1 MRVEIA
7 EDGLRSALRWLS
19 YWDSMWEI
27 MMMMYVCVRSDM
39 VEQVRHAEASEVIEC
54 THQMQ

>member
-1 MRVEIA
+1 VRVEIA

-27 MMMMYVCVRSDM
+27 MMIYVSVRSDM
-39 VEQVRHAEASEVIEC
+39 VEQVRHAEAYEVIEC

>member
-19 YWDSMWEI
+19 YWDSMCEI
-27 MMMMYVCVRSDM
+27 MMMYVCVRSDM
-39 VEQVRHAEASEVIEC
+39 VEQVRYAEAYEVIEC

>member
-1 MRVEIA
+1 MKVGIA
-7 EDGLRSALRWLS
+7 EDGSGSALRWLS

-27 MMMMYVCVRSDM
+27 MMMYICVRSDM
-39 VEQVRHAEASEVIEC
+39 VEQVRHAGASEVIEC

>member
-27 MMMMYVCVRSDM
+27 MMMYVCVRSDM